1 MGKRR
6 TDNLRSP
13 SESRQNSERRYGKYV
28 SDEMKKPSKVEPVW
42 LQDSYEIVKEV
53 ANAKTT

>member
-28 SDEMKKPSKVEPVW
+28 SDEMKHPSKINPVW
-42 LQDSYEIVKEV
+42 LEDNYGVKEV
-53 ANAKTT
+53 AKK

>member
-28 SDEMKKPSKVEPVW
+28 ADAEKHPSKVKPAW
-42 LQDSYEIVKEV
+42 LEDNYGVKEV
-53 ANAKTT
+53 MKK

>member
-28 SDEMKKPSKVEPVW
+28 ADEMKKPSKVEPIW
-42 LQDSYEIVKEV
+42 L
-53 ANAKTT
+53 

>member
-28 SDEMKKPSKVEPVW
+28 SDAEKKPSKTKPVW
-42 LQDSYEIVKEV
+42 LQDSYGIVKEV
-53 ANAKTT
+53 VKKC